1 MGLVPDVDV
10 MGVLNKKRAAFRL
23 GHASPNKIWAWLG
36 VAAWGLAVL
45 TPLRGAIIP
54 DERRIT
60 WAPGVPGGIPSRP
73 VIFSNVKSPPYGAK
87 GDGVADDTAAIQNA
101 LRDCPSNLVVYLP
114 AGTYRVTGMI
124 TLN

>member
-73 VIFSNVKSPPYGAK
+73 VIFIAKNHEDYAYRNKTDHGYGAIFYSSQSIH
-87 GDGVADDTAAIQNA
+87 GR
-101 LRDCPSNLVVYLP
+101 LRKYFISCHVPQ
-114 AGTYRVTGMI
+114 
-124 TLN
+124 